1 MILKEAL
8 EKLEQDEE
16 PVPIQEEVDMSRY
29 VRVRARLCIDDV
41 GRDDFYVSMIVAAFT
56 AEAMVFTATV
66 VATAAVCGS
75 IDGQ

>member
-1 MILKEAL
+1 MA
-8 EKLEQDEE
+8 
-16 PVPIQEEVDMSRY
+16 
-29 VRVRARLCIDDV
+29 
-41 GRDDFYVSMIVAAFT
+41 FTAAFT